1 MAKFLYAYH
10 GGGGMAESEA
20 EQAEIIAAW
29 GAWFG
34 ELGAAVVDGGA
45 PCGPASTMASDG
57 SVTDGGGTN
66 PVTGYSI
73 VTADSR
79 DDALAMAKG
88 CPILPG
94 GGSIE
99 VVELLEV

>member
-1 MAKFLYAYH
+1 MAKYLYAYH
-10 GGGGMAESEA
+10 GGGGMADSEA
-20 EQAEIIAAW
+20 EHDQILAAW

-34 ELGAAVVDGGA
+34 ELGAAIVDGGA
-45 PCGPASTMASDG
+45 PSGPVDTMASNG

-79 DDALAMAKG
+79 DDALTMAKG
-88 CPILPG
+88 CPILPS